1 MRISDWSSDVC
12 SSDLVAFAEFTSSGL
27 GRHAGCLGLR
37 EDKPA
42 EDIVEETPQPVERA
56 GDDDVKISNPG
67 RVIFPESKITKG
79 QLADYYRA
87 VAPLMLAWT
96 ANRPVSLVRC
106 PQGRAKKCFFQK
118 HDSGSFGK
126 HVLHVPI
133 AEKKG
138 GTEDY
143 LYVADE
149 IGRAH
154 V

>member
-1 MRISDWSSDVC
+1 MSSYWLFILKTKKAYKMRISDWSVDVC
-12 SSDLVAFAEFTSSGL
+12 SSDLHWVKPELVAEVAFAEFTAEGVV
-27 GRHAGCLGLR
+27 RHASFHGLR

-106 PQGRAKKCFFQK
+106 PQGR
-118 HDSGSFGK
+118 
-126 HVLHVPI
+126 
-133 AEKKG
+133 
-138 GTEDY
+138 
-143 LYVADE
+143 E

>member
-12 SSDLVAFAEFTSSGL
+12 SSDLVAFAEFTSEGVV
-27 GRHAGCLGLR
+27 RHASFLGLR

-126 HVLHVPI
+126 HVLDRKRVVSGKSVSVR
-133 AEKKG
+133 EDLG
-138 GTEDY
+138 G
-143 LYVADE
+143 
-149 IGRAH
+149 
-154 V
+154 